1 LPSTYK
7 DFSAQKTD
15 SATEMQTRKSVTAR
29 LQARTDFTDADD
41 TRLSIRNHDNEI
53 NETQLAE
60 RRYLCV
66 QFDLDVE
73 RARRQH
79 ASSELVAA
87 VAKWTK
93 WLNTWETKDTFAII
107 TAHNEALATFRRVNP
122 NRWS

>member
-1 LPSTYK
+1 
-7 DFSAQKTD
+7 
-15 SATEMQTRKSVTAR
+15 MQTRKSVTAR

-41 TRLSIRNHDNEI
+41 PRISIRNHDDEI